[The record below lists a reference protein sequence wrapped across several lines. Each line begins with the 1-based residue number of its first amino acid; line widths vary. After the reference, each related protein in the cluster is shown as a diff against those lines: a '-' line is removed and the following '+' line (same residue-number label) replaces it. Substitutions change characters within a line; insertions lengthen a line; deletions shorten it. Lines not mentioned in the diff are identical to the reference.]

1 MRQYWEFQSYIPS
14 VFGQIINFFVSILID
29 FGLEIVLR
37 LYWRALP
44 LKHCFWWGKVEMTL
58 TAFLYRRCS
67 ETHKSSRAFRAGGSI
82 EKHPGR
88 QKWTRNQKWNSAKGD
103 GAWQTPGVRSGFY
116 QSGEMEYTFK
126 LVHIPYHESLLTTQ
140 SNPFYFWL
148 FLHWQ
153 TNHLWSLPICMFCF
167 CMTVDSRCDVCGF
180 FKGLWESCVL
190 KKKIFSL

>member
-67 ETHKSSRAFRAGGSI
+67 KTHRAVERSEQAAALRASWSP
-82 EKHPGR
+82 KMD
-88 QKWTRNQKWNSAKGD
+88 QKPEVKQCKGQRCMTDTRCEEWVL
-103 GAWQTPGVRSGFY
+103 PVRRNG
-116 QSGEMEYTFK
+116 
-126 LVHIPYHESLLTTQ
+126 VHI
-140 SNPFYFWL
+140 
-148 FLHWQ
+148 
-153 TNHLWSLPICMFCF
+153 
-167 CMTVDSRCDVCGF
+167 
-180 FKGLWESCVL
+180 
-190 KKKIFSL
+190 